1 MSEGKVMKG
10 NALLSDVTFMS
21 SGVITHFSL
30 FIMAI
35 NPLISHQLITRATSS
50 VLVSVIAPN

>member
-1 MSEGKVMKG
+1 MEG

-35 NPLISHQLITRATSS
+35 NPLISYQLITRATSS
-50 VLVSVIAPN
+50 VVVSVIWTN

>member
-1 MSEGKVMKG
+1 MKG
-10 NALLSDVTFMS
+10 NALLSDVNFMS
-21 SGVITHFSL
+21 LGVITHFSL